1 MLFTYESMNKRR
13 EGHQNKSTSTF
24 CCLAASEARAACLL
38 PVCIL
43 PGGTSGQEPLN
54 LLLPCNIRGKSCLPA
69 SCLHSAWWDI
79 LGESNSTFCCL
90 ATSGARAACLLPVCI
105 LSGRT
110 SGQEQL
116 NLLLP
121 CNIRDKSGFPE
132 LPASCLHSA

>member
-43 PGGTSGQEPLN
+43 PGGTFWARATQPSAALQHQGHEQPACFLSAFC
-54 LLLPCNIRGKSCLPA
+54 LVGHQGK
-69 SCLHSAWWDI
+69 
-79 LGESNSTFCCL
+79 SNSTFCCL
-90 ATSGARAACLLPVCI
+90 ATSDARAACLLPVCI
-105 LSGRT
+105 LPGGT
-110 SGQEQL
+110 SRREQL

-121 CNIRDKSGFPE
+121 CNIRGNSC
-132 LPASCLHSA
+132 LPASYLHSVW